1 MPEPIS
7 TEAERPVMIDSNVL
21 IYAISGSHP
30 SFSPR
35 CRELLLRMAAGE
47 FALAC
52 AATAIFE
59 TIHII
64 HKRNGMPRI
73 DAAATLLELITLP
86 AFLID
91 QRQAVITALEFWVDQ
106 PALDF
111 ADCYHLALTRSLGL
125 DAIYTFDKKM
135 DRYPGITRLEP

>member
-1 MPEPIS
+1 
-7 TEAERPVMIDSNVL
+7 MIDSNVL
-21 IYAISGSHP
+21 IYAIGGSHP
-30 SFSPR
+30 IFSPR
-35 CRELLLRMAAGE
+35 CGDLLLRMAAGE
-47 FALAC
+47 ISLAC

-73 DAAATLLELITLP
+73 GTAATLLEILTLP

-91 QRQAVITALEFWVDQ
+91 HRDALVDALHFWVEQ

-111 ADCYHLALTRSLGL
+111 ADCYHVALTKSLGL

-135 DRYPGITRLEP
+135 DRYPGVGRMEP